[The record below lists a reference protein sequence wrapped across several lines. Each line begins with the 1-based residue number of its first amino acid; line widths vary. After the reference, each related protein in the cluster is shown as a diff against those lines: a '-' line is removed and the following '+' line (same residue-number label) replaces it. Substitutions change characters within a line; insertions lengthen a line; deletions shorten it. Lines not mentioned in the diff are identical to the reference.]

1 MGAAAWAMRQR
12 PVSHP
17 PSSVGAGTGAPVW
30 VEVCVPCYLALS
42 SASVTP
48 SRPCHVSS
56 PRHVERSVRISSH
69 YALLFAFLQGLWDLS
84 CRCDFRHRS
93 PNPVAVEQP
102 QGFVQPPPTP
112 PLPAEALSVLSPPH
126 MAPDLLFYPVL
137 DEAETLAG
145 MSNREV
151 VHPTAKDRVN
161 QLHDPIH
168 WLRLELPTIRSIRQ
182 QSTGLDKFP
191 VVVDRGEPQLCCEID
206 DLPAK
211 PEQEG
216 SFQHH
221 EASRAGLGR
230 GRDTERESIG
240 RSPLA
245 DFETLPARVSGALQ
259 LRQRHA
265 RKRRIRLQQRRH
277 DPDAGGKLLQDL

>member
-69 YALLFAFLQGLWDLS
+69 YALLFALLQGLWDLS

-102 QGFVQPPPTP
+102 QGFVHPPPTP

-137 DEAETLAG
+137 DEAEALAG

-151 VHPTAKDRVN
+151 VHPTAQDRVN

-168 WLRLELPTIRSIRQ
+168 WLRLVAAEHVFELP
-182 QSTGLDKFP
+182 
-191 VVVDRGEPQLCCEID
+191 
-206 DLPAK
+206 
-211 PEQEG
+211 
-216 SFQHH
+216 
-221 EASRAGLGR
+221 
-230 GRDTERESIG
+230 
-240 RSPLA
+240 
-245 DFETLPARVSGALQ
+245 
-259 LRQRHA
+259 
-265 RKRRIRLQQRRH
+265 QQRSSLLELWRVVRRKSK
-277 DPDAGGKLLQDL
+277 PRKPKLSPRPRSTFRLFSSLISTCSSANSSRSRFSTATISQSCRG